1 MNQEDQRY
9 LDSLTK
15 EELIQERAINQSLIL
30 ARLYSLPPNYPLL
43 SQQEKE
49 EYNRENQRL
58 IDKKELHQE
67 EAPTPNLRG
76 FTKTPISSNQAP
88 PKQIKPLK

>member
-30 ARLYSLPPNYPLL
+30 ASQAIFPITQLPSLP
-43 SQQEKE
+43 QQEKE
-49 EYNRENQRL
+49 EYIKENLRL
-58 IDKKELHQE
+58 IDKRNYIRRLLN
-67 EAPTPNLRG
+67 P
-76 FTKTPISSNQAP
+76 SNQDPAP
-88 PKQIKPLK
+88 KTKQKPLK